1 MPNLLP
7 FVSVIVPVYND
18 ERRIRACIESLLNQT
33 YSEGCYEIL
42 IVDNASSDGTREIV
56 QEYPVRLLAEDRIQS
71 SYAARNKGIQNAKGE
86 ILSFTDSDCVAS
98 STWIE
103 EGVKALNSKSV
114 DLVGGKVEFIH
125 SERKTA
131 AEAYDSITSMQVE
144 RDIKERSVAKTA
156 NLFVKSFLFDKIG
169 MFPESV
175 KSGGDVLWTA
185 RATRNGFTLTFA
197 SKAIIRH
204 PARRLRALIKKQY
217 RVGRGQPRIWVSEGR
232 PPRKLLN
239 MMLAFLPPWLPSL
252 KNAIDQRGTIEM
264 KKRIF
269 SLWCVSYLCNLSAV
283 FGRLESL
290 FTFLRKED

>member
-1 MPNLLP
+1 MPNPLP
-7 FVSVIVPVYND
+7 FISAIVPVYNG

-33 YSEGCYEIL
+33 YSRDRYEIL
-42 IVDNASSDGTREIV
+42 IVDNASSDRTREIV
-56 QEYPVRLLAEDRIQS
+56 QEYPVRLLVEDRIQS

-98 STWIE
+98 SRWIE
-103 EGVKALNSKSV
+103 EGVKAFNSTSA
-114 DLVGGKVEFIH
+114 DLVGGNVQFIY

-131 AEAYDSITSMQVE
+131 AEIYDSITSMQVE

-169 MFPESV
+169 MFPASV
-175 KSGGDVLWTA
+175 KSGGDVLWTS
-185 RATRNGFTLTFA
+185 RATRNSFALTFA
-197 SKAIIRH
+197 SKAIVRH
-204 PARRLRALIKKQY
+204 PARRLGALIKKQY
-217 RVGRGQPRIWVSEGR
+217 RVGKGQPRIWISEGR

-239 MMLAFLPPWLPSL
+239 MMLTFLPPWLPSL
-252 KNAIDQRGTIEM
+252 KKAIDQRGTIEM

-283 FGRLESL
+283 LGRLVSL
-290 FTFLRKED
+290 SRFVVS